1 MVLEYT
7 STWREADKYQGDND
21 DTQLLHSCH
30 LSSFCSSH
38 GHSFYLLLTRS
49 SLFNF
54 RTIGLRFKKF
64 FHVWTIQ
71 LLTYRSVKRFW
82 NVFVKKHSDMIT
94 LISTLDFCCG
104 QAMELFGF
112 VSHDPKQ
119 HAKNFDHLMTGP
131 LACVLTMS
139 SERLWSRTL
148 LVFLKKPQS
157 NLSGGQQKD
166 MVNP

>member
-1 MVLEYT
+1 M
-7 STWREADKYQGDND
+7 
-21 DTQLLHSCH
+21 
-30 LSSFCSSH
+30 
-38 GHSFYLLLTRS
+38 
-49 SLFNF
+49 
-54 RTIGLRFKKF
+54 
-64 FHVWTIQ
+64 
-71 LLTYRSVKRFW
+71 
-82 NVFVKKHSDMIT
+82 FVKKHSDMIT

-104 QAMELFGF
+104 QAMELVGF